1 MGTCYYAGSSCRGTW
16 AMDGGDFSKY
26 KVLILPEAQR
36 PDVAL
41 RKRFARFLGIG
52 GLYVFE
58 L

>member
-1 MGTCYYAGSSCRGTW
+1 
-16 AMDGGDFSKY
+16 MDGSDFSKY

-52 GLYVFE
+52 GLCVFE